1 MVGAPLDRRT
11 VEQIEMDLNRSSE
24 SMDTIFLREM
34 HLILTNLASD
44 FPKVSYYQ
52 GMNYLAI
59 FAFYVFEQDPRKAY
73 HFFSYMI
80 ESLIQHYF
88 GQDFQ
93 GVHRLIY
100 CIDKLLEK
108 NQPKVADRLKEEG
121 ISAIFFCVPNLITLF
136 TSMVRN
142 RDLYELIG
150 DVWDVVLSCGIQGI
164 VNALLLILELQQNL
178 ILKLRGDDLM
188 QVMRDVEKDPFAIA
202 AFFSKQNP
210 KELQAAIKGFSK
222 KALVNSKTS
231 GREIQALEQIH
242 EQVRREFLDQFDGR
256 DVNVRRR

>member
-1 MVGAPLDRRT
+1 
-11 VEQIEMDLNRSSE
+11 MDLNRSSE

-44 FPKVSYYQ
+44 YPRVSYYQ

-59 FAFYVFEQDPRKAY
+59 FLFYVFEQDPRKAY

-80 ESLIQHYF
+80 DSVIQHYF

-108 NQPKVADRLKEEG
+108 HNPKVSERLKEEG

-142 RDLYELIG
+142 RQLYELIG
-150 DVWDVVLSCGIQGI
+150 EVWDVIISTGIQGI
-164 VNALLLILELQQNL
+164 VNALLLILDLQQNM

-202 AFFSKQNP
+202 AFFCENSPYQ
-210 KELQAAIKGFSK
+210 LQACIQGFNK
-222 KALVNSKTS
+222 KALVN
-231 GREIQALEQIH
+231 GRASFKEIRVLEQIH
-242 EQVRREFLDQFDGR
+242 EQVRKNLIDQFDGR